1 MVFWENTYSW
11 LFIVIPA
18 LVGDMKFVVK
28 LSLSPCSVTL
38 NVLRDAMF
46 RIMSSFWL
54 GTEEVMLR
62 PVFSPSKFTNVEVEF
77 EIASIIIGFWTPP
90 PPPPPGPLP
99 VLPVLLVVVEL
110 P

>member
-1 MVFWENTYSW
+1 
-11 LFIVIPA
+11 
-18 LVGDMKFVVK
+18 
-28 LSLSPCSVTL
+28 
-38 NVLRDAMF
+38 MF